1 LEEVM
6 PLTATAFARSAAR
19 SRVGPLRDVLRMLL
33 LSLDRLVPPQG
44 SRQKTDLPPEWF
56 KYPPI

>member
-1 LEEVM
+1 M

-44 SRQKTDLPPEWF
+44 SRQNTDLPPEWF